1 MAAKLHRR
9 IVGRNWVRN
18 GFGGT
23 ASFGLLSAAENTN
36 NLTSTFAHKIVT
48 FKFIVSHSCARL

>member
-36 NLTSTFAHKIVT
+36 NLTSAFAHKIVT
-48 FKFIVSHSCARL
+48 FKLIASHFCVKL